1 MQMSSRCCSGLTS
14 LELNN
19 SLHTLIRLCQGES
32 FSREVKFLK
41 KGQPLTS
48 PSNTQIEFKHGD
60 DSNLRNCLT
69 EIVAYKTSHNKYAVE
84 LAYIFELG
92 DEIIIMI
99 GTNDILK
106 NHSFL
111 TMRNG
116 FMRIMCQLQSLKM
129 KQIRVITIPPVRFAT
144 KQQNKQI
151 AYFKLKYRHLAKD
164 CRRRVKTYVVQKNVC
179 TINEKYFFDCWV
191 NGKPL
196 QAYVDSGCGA
206 VLITKSS
213 VDLLGL
219 ETIPCTEFI
228 MGYGGSSIETLGKV
242 KLNLKVDSA
251 EAEVEALVV
260 PNVTQNIPVLV
271 GQTFL
276 NNNEVVM
283 IVAGDKVRILSAN
296 SEIAQNLDI
305 CPGKVPL
312 WAKTS
317 TVIAPR
323 TTALVL
329 VTSRGICHGN
339 VYVQGGLRMFPGKE
353 HVLDGCITRAEDGI
367 ISITNLSGQDI

>member
-1 MQMSSRCCSGLTS
+1 MSIGLT
-14 LELNN
+14 LTAYVDDLA
-19 SLHTLIRLCQGES
+19 LIVQEAKMRENDLAIAPKTGVIVLKEPKEQERISVKIGEDPIVQ
-32 FSREVKFLK
+32 VKE
-41 KGQPLTS
+41 
-48 PSNTQIEFKHGD
+48 NM
-60 DSNLRNCLT
+60 
-69 EIVAYKTSHNKYAVE
+69 V
-84 LAYIFELG
+84 LG
-92 DEIIIMI
+92 NYP
-99 GTNDILK
+99 GW
-106 NHSFL
+106 
-111 TMRNG
+111 
-116 FMRIMCQLQSLKM
+116 Q
-129 KQIRVITIPPVRFAT
+129 
-144 KQQNKQI
+144 
-151 AYFKLKYRHLAKD
+151 
-164 CRRRVKTYVVQKNVC
+164 RVKTYVVQKNIC

-196 QAYVDSGCGA
+196 QPYVDSGCGA

-260 PNVTQNIPVLV
+260 LNVTQNIPVLV

-283 IVAGDKVRILSAN
+283 IVAGDKVRILSAH
-296 SEIAQNLDI
+296 SEIAQDLDI

-329 VTSRGICHGN
+329 VTSRGICNSN

-353 HVLDGCITRAEDGI
+353 HVLDGCIRRVEDRI
-367 ISITNLSGQDI
+367 ISITNLSGQDIQVSTKNILARSTLCFEDKASISCLTMGVSSNQNGNSFSIDDIIFNEN